1 MVGEAIPGEILPGDI
16 ALTGDGG
23 AVSISA
29 GKRPRFGAVT
39 TRSTFVGYKAAKF
52 GPVTVIGASRLT
64 GFKATKFGQL
74 NRPRPGAFRLT
85 GFKATKFGVAWLLPS
100 YNPIR
105 VNMIRQLR
113 GFKAT
118 KFGG

>member
-64 GFKATKFGQL
+64 GFKTVKFGPV
-74 NRPRPGAFRLT
+74 NRPRLGACRLT
-85 GFKATKFGVAWLLPS
+85 GFKAAKFGVAWRLPS